1 MKCVFFCACV
11 QLKESW
17 GERATAAV
25 AAGSR
30 REKLLCMC
38 VCSFVREPLTKRR
51 HKMKKGLFAPAQP
64 EKHVHKTETH
74 YPHFTMPPIH
84 PPQHVRTT
92 QPAQHATLHTAR
104 ISSRFDSAQ
113 MNARCAHV
121 AHRDAPLL
129 PLLLLARSSLA
140 KCTEKMLYVMRVCAC
155 WCVTC
160 LQSFTERTNF
170 VYLHLLRFSVTVGAV
185 EWQRLRIYAHVI
197 DRVRQPFY
205 THTHT
210 RRRIIPLINTYEI
223 VVAMRKS
230 FKAMCPHCA
239 TLVYCLK

>member
-1 MKCVFFCACV
+1 MDWRHSGPKRAARARVHIEEASIIYFLLAPFSASAPPSDLCMAARGKCMQISCIHTSHRRMKCVFFCACV

-92 QPAQHATLHTAR
+92 QPAQHATLHTQHA
-104 ISSRFDSAQ
+104 F
-113 MNARCAHV
+113 H
-121 AHRDAPLL
+121 
-129 PLLLLARSSLA
+129 LAL
-140 KCTEKMLYVMRVCAC
+140 
-155 WCVTC
+155 
-160 LQSFTERTNF
+160 
-170 VYLHLLRFSVTVGAV
+170 
-185 EWQRLRIYAHVI
+185 
-197 DRVRQPFY
+197 
-205 THTHT
+205 
-210 RRRIIPLINTYEI
+210 IPL
-223 VVAMRKS
+223 R
-230 FKAMCPHCA
+230 
-239 TLVYCLK
+239 